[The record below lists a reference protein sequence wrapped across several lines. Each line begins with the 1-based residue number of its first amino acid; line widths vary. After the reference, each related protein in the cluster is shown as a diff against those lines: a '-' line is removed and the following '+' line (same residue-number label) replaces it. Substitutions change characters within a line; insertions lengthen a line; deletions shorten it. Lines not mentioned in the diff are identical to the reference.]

1 MKLKRFSLVLVLT
14 ILISSCSSVFAKT
27 NNQVSPPA
35 IHGSA
40 AVTLDME
47 TGEIIYAKDVDGTK
61 YSKSKNTKGMYPAS
75 VTKLM
80 TALIF
85 AENKDKLGL
94 NTLKYNKSAEEQPE
108 YSLKVNFPTAKLKKG
123 DSIPAEDVM
132 NSLLLFSANDMAYVI
147 AGNVGKA
154 GKNDENSKESVDN
167 FINMMNKEASKL
179 HMKNTHFVTANG
191 LHDVEHYTTPYDL
204 SLLGRAALKNN
215 WIANTMKSK
224 KSSMSINGVNI
235 PLENRN
241 KLVGETVN
249 GAVCIGGKTGYTSN
263 AGRCLL
269 AIFEKNGRKILGVV
283 MNSIYDS
290 KDTFVFEDMK
300 KIIDWSYNA
309 KKVNYLKKDSIVAT
323 ETLKYKPLKFFGP
336 EKSVKVPLILKENVN
351 YYDNEV
357 NSKEISKK
365 IDAKDLSLKTLNGDK
380 PVAKLVISQRE
391 ATKSFNLYTNISKTE
406 IFKSNLFLYLIVAA
420 VVIAVLVLIISLIFF
435 IKNLIN
441 KKRSSR
447 YWS

>member
-1 MKLKRFSLVLVLT
+1 MKLKRFSLILVLT

-27 NNQVSPPA
+27 NAELPPT

-61 YSKSKNTKGMYPAS
+61 YSKSNNTKGMYPAS

-85 AENKDKLGL
+85 AENKGKLGL

-108 YSLKVNFPTAKLKKG
+108 YSLKINFPTAKFKKG

-132 NSLLLFSANDMAYVI
+132 NSLLLFSANDIAYVI
-147 AGNVGKA
+147 AGNVGKTRT
-154 GKNDENSKESVDN
+154 NDENSKESVDN

-191 LHDVEHYTTPYDL
+191 LHDVKHYTTPYDL

-215 WIANTMKSK
+215 WIADTMKSK
-224 KSSMSINGVNI
+224 KSNMSINGVNI

-249 GAVCIGGKTGYTSN
+249 GAVCIGGKTGYTSK

-269 AIFEKNGRKILGVV
+269 AIFEKNGRKTLGVV

-309 KKVNYLKKDSIVAT
+309 KKVNYLKKDSVVGT
-323 ETLKYKPLKFFGP
+323 ETFKYKPLKFFGP

-365 IDAKDLSLKTLNGDK
+365 IDAKNLSLKALTRDK

-391 ATKSFNLYTNISKTE
+391 ATKSFNLYTNISKTQ
-406 IFKSNLFLYLIVAA
+406 IIKSNLFLYLIVAA

-441 KKRSSR
+441 RKKRSR

>member
-27 NNQVSPPA
+27 NTEVPPT

-108 YSLKVNFPTAKLKKG
+108 YSLRINFPTSKLKKG
-123 DSIPAEDVM
+123 DSIPAKDVM

-147 AGNVGKA
+147 AGNVGKTTN
-154 GKNDENSKESVDN
+154 NDENSKKAVDN

-191 LHDVEHYTTPYDL
+191 LHDAEHYTTPYDL

-215 WIANTMKSK
+215 WIAETMKSK
-224 KSSMSINGVNI
+224 KSSMSINGVTI

-249 GAVCIGGKTGYTSN
+249 GAICIGGKTGYTSN

-269 AIFEKNGRKILGVV
+269 AIFEKDGRKILGVV
-283 MNSIYDS
+283 MNSIYDA

-300 KIIDWSYNA
+300 KIINWSYNA
-309 KKVNYLKKDSIVAT
+309 KRVNYLKKDSVIGT

-336 EKSVKVPLILKENVN
+336 EKSVKVPLILKEDVN

-365 IDAKDLSLKTLNGDK
+365 IDAKNLSLKTLTGDK

-406 IFKSNLFLYLIVAA
+406 IIKSNLFLYLIAAA

-441 KKRSSR
+441 KKRRPR